1 MRRLVL
7 ASAVV
12 VSLLAP
18 ATAHAQDGDASPA
31 DALFREGRRAADAG
45 NYAVACPKFE
55 ESYRLDP
62 AAGTLL
68 NLGDCEENRGQ
79 LARAWKHYRQL
90 YDRLP
95 ATDDRKPI
103 AEARARALEARAPK
117 LRIVVAST
125 TAATVTQDDAV
136 VARASLGT
144 SVPVEPGR
152 HVIVVTSVG
161 RREKR
166 YEVSVVDGEDKE
178 LSVGVGEPLADVAAL
193 PSPASGNAASP
204 LATRPPPPDGS
215 TQRTAAYVVGGVGL
229 ATFVTGAI
237 FGFVALSRLSSA
249 NAACTGN
256 VCANADAVN
265 EFHGAQSFAIVSDV
279 TVGVGLALIGTAVF
293 LAVIA
298 PHRTDSAAAASS
310 MPSWMGGRF

>member
-1 MRRLVL
+1 MRSLVL

-12 VSLLAP
+12 VSLVVP
-18 ATAHAQDGDASPA
+18 ATSHAQDVDASPA

-117 LRIVVAST
+117 LRIAIALT
-125 TAATVTQDDAV
+125 PAATVTQDDAV
-136 VARASLGT
+136 VARGSLGT
-144 SVPVEPGR
+144 SVPVDSGR
-152 HVIVVTSVG
+152 HVVVVTSVG
-161 RREKR
+161 RRDKR

-178 LSVGVGEPLADVAAL
+178 LSVAVGEPLVEGDVSL
-193 PSPASGNAASP
+193 PPAGP
-204 LATRPPPPDGS
+204 LATQPPPRDGGS
-215 TQRTAAYVVGGVGL
+215 QRTAAYVVGGVGI
-229 ATFVTGAI
+229 ATFVTGTL
-237 FGFVALSRLSSA
+237 FGIVALSRLSSA

-293 LAVIA
+293 LAVLA
-298 PHRTDSAAAASS
+298 PRGTNPTAVTRSI
-310 MPSWMGGRF
+310 PGWVGGRF